1 MGDYSGYG
9 AGPVDPYEAQRLAA
23 EEEERKRR
31 EEEARL
37 AALANPGAGI
47 EMPAGLQPS
56 GAETFPVSE
65 GGPVKPPSDTVEQ
78 KHEVV
83 TYADGSQT
91 RKTTQEVPAKQ
102 QIPYYQQYLN
112 EGAEAYGLK
121 PVFGQAPAQAPA
133 TRTAINPET
142 GERYQQLI
150 PPSVTQESLDEM
162 ERKGR
167 VLQGPSGPRPTG
179 PGAPLTAADI
189 ARVSGLPSTGLPRA
203 STAGTEQR
211 QGPETASPYGKMPA
225 PQIMAESGGNHIDPK
240 TGQIITSPK
249 GALGIAQVMPK
260 TAMNPGFGIKDIFTL
275 AKERGVPFNDRS
287 EASAKELLA
296 NKDLN
301 LAMGGEFRD
310 GMLNY
315 FGGDNE
321 KATAAYNAGAG
332 RVNQAVKQA
341 DATGGNWT
349 DYLPTETQNYLKKTL
364 GPVQPGRN
372 QPGQTRS
379 IAPPAEA
386 QPFMGGQPGYDE
398 AGTKIQPNGMP
409 GGAPPAEAQPEAQ
422 PALVDP
428 NAYTG
433 QGLRAPGVTPPPP
446 GQPSAATAIDR
457 YQAVQDDPIGLFAL
471 RNDDTVPKAFRERAA
486 GRLAD
491 FLQTEKTT
499 TEVEK
504 KVKEQIETGD
514 TKGIAKD
521 LAKKPMSQFDLI
533 WQSTMMRLMGANAQA
548 DKLFDQA
555 MGTGGKSVVET
566 DDAGNKIQVDYDS
579 QGKVTGG
586 LRADGTELNATQA
599 IAFASGGT
607 KIAKPDVSMQAVE
620 ATIDGKVIKGR
631 VVTTYDRNNKPKTQV
646 ESGSKYY
653 DFDGRW
659 KDTSIGAAAEK
670 AETAAAVKFRYAG
683 PTSYTEAGAKAAG
696 EFNFNNGTNIG
707 YQTQQPGAPL
717 VDLNTGKPVQV
728 GAGGVITTT
737 QSGTPG
743 AAPAQGGAPVTT
755 APAQVGGQTPVSITQ
770 GQAVSKVAQDQFVKT
785 TVPAVIEQGNNGR
798 DIATARRQQLSIIE
812 NNPSILDIYNGS
824 GTQYDRGRN
833 VISKLL
839 TGVYNENNSGDF
851 YKDVQATGL
860 DSNQRSAIEQMWNLT
875 QGINGKTLKTNTG
888 GGPVSNADMK
898 VNRDANLANFT
909 ETTPLGALQVINRS
923 KFQGDLDAAKT
934 AFIAAN
940 PQFNDDIKFNSEWAK
955 ESAKYTKAYEGIAEE
970 RAKFLKPFAP
980 PKDATKEQLSAF
992 RDKVFKSFE
1001 MYPVPTFDSAGAPGK
1016 QWSYGTA
1023 NAERAAAKKL
1033 LGRK

>member
-1 MGDYSGYG
+1 MGDYSGV
-9 AGPVDPYEAQRLAA
+9 GPVDPYEAERLAA

-47 EMPAGLQPS
+47 ELPAGLQPS

-65 GGPVKPPSDTVEQ
+65 GGPVKPPEDTVEQ

-91 RKTTQEVPAKQ
+91 RKTTQEVPAKAAPTFGEQ
-102 QIPYYQQYLN
+102 VGNYLN
-112 EGAEAYGLK
+112 NRINTAVQGVTDRVNNIQTAVAD
-121 PVFGQAPAQAPA
+121 PQAAL
-133 TRTAINPET
+133 
-142 GERYQQLI
+142 QQRLAA
-150 PPSVTQESLDEM
+150 
-162 ERKGR
+162 
-167 VLQGPSGPRPTG
+167 G
-179 PGAPLTAADI
+179 PGGAISNQDRRANQQPG
-189 ARVSGLPSTGLPRA
+189 SGDETFD
-203 STAGTEQR
+203 R
-211 QGPETASPYGKMPA
+211 QI
-225 PQIMAESGGNHIDPK
+225 QAESGGNHIDPK

-249 GALGIAQVMPK
+249 GALGIAQIMPK
-260 TAMNPGFGIKDIFTL
+260 SAMQPGFGIKDIFSL
-275 AKERGVPFNDRS
+275 AQERGIPFNDRS
-287 EASAKELLA
+287 EASAKQLLA

-301 LAMGGEFRD
+301 LEMGKNYRT

-321 KATAAYNAGAG
+321 KATASYNAGAG

-341 DATGGNWT
+341 EANGGDWK
-349 DYLPTETQNYLKKTL
+349 DYLPTETKNYLQKTI
-364 GPVQPGRN
+364 GPVQPVRG
-372 QPGQTRS
+372 QPAQSTAVAPPGFQGQTDEFGGMEEPRM
-379 IAPPAEA
+379 APPTAVT
-386 QPFMGGQPGYDE
+386 PV
-398 AGTKIQPNGMP
+398 T
-409 GGAPPAEAQPEAQ
+409 PEA
-422 PALVDP
+422 VDTSP
-428 NAYTG
+428 IPT
-433 QGLRAPGVTPPPP
+433 QGGIGIRAPGQPTGVTS
-446 GQPSAATAIDR
+446 SASAIDR
-457 YQAVQDDPIGLFAL
+457 YQAAQDDPMELMKM
-471 RNDDTVPKAFRERAA
+471 RNDDSIPQIFRTRAGNRAA
-486 GRLAD
+486 DILQEGKLKSQAEQTGKAIVDSGDSKPVVKVLSTTPKTPEGSYLKAYLLNRFGFEKAANEELARA
-491 FLQTEKTT
+491 
-499 TEVEK
+499 
-504 KVKEQIETGD
+504 G
-514 TKGIAKD
+514 GY
-521 LAKKPMSQFDLI
+521 
-533 WQSTMMRLMGANAQA
+533 
-548 DKLFDQA
+548 
-555 MGTGGKSVVET
+555 GGKSIVET
-566 DDAGNKIQVDYDS
+566 DEDGNKVQVDYNS
-579 QGKVTGG
+579 QGKVIGG
-586 LRADGTELNATQA
+586 LKADGTELNATQA

-607 KIAKPDVSMQAVE
+607 KIAKPDVSMQDVE
-620 ATIDGKVIKGR
+620 ATIDGKVVKGR
-631 VVTTYDRNNKPKTQV
+631 VVTTYDRNNKPTTQV
-646 ESGSKYY
+646 ESGGKKYEY
-653 DFDGRW
+653 DGRW
-659 KDTSIGAAAEK
+659 KATSIGAAAEK
-670 AETAAAVKFRYAG
+670 AETASAIKLRYAG

-696 EFNFNNGTNIG
+696 EFNFQNGTNIG
-707 YQTQQPGAPL
+707 YQSQQPGAPL

-743 AAPAQGGAPVTT
+743 M
-755 APAQVGGQTPVSITQ
+755 APAQVGATTTTPAVTGQTPAQITSES
-770 GQAVSKVAQDQFVKT
+770 GVNKVAREQFVKT

-888 GGPVSNADMK
+888 GGPVSNADMRT
-898 VNRDANLANFT
+898 NQAANLQNFT

-940 PQFNDDIKFNSEWAK
+940 PQFNDDVKFNSAWAK

-970 RAKFLKPFAP
+970 RANFLKPFAP
-980 PKDATKEQLSAF
+980 PKNATKEQLSAF

-1001 MYPVPTFDSAGAPGK
+1001 MYPVPTFDPAGAPGK

>member
-1 MGDYSGYG
+1 MAYNEMGDYSGYG
-9 AGPVDPYEAQRLAA
+9 AGPVDPYEVERLAA

-56 GAETFPVSE
+56 GAITYPVSE

-102 QIPYYQQYLN
+102 EKQEIPYYQQYLN
-112 EGAEAYGLK
+112 AGAEAYGLK
-121 PVFGQAPAQAPA
+121 PVFGQAPA
-133 TRTAINPET
+133 TRTAVNQET
-142 GERYQQLI
+142 GETYQQLV
-150 PPSVTQESLDEM
+150 PGT
-162 ERKGR
+162 
-167 VLQGPSGPRPTG
+167 
-179 PGAPLTAADI
+179 GAPQQRQQPAAT
-189 ARVSGLPSTGLPRA
+189 STGDQ
-203 STAGTEQR
+203 TFDR
-211 QGPETASPYGKMPA
+211 QI
-225 PQIMAESGGNHIDPK
+225 QAESNGQHIDPK
-240 TGQIITSPK
+240 TGQITTSPK
-249 GALGIAQVMPK
+249 GALGIAQIMPK
-260 TAMNPGFGIKDIFTL
+260 SAMQPGFGIKDIFTL
-275 AKERGVPFNDRS
+275 AKERGIPFADRS
-287 EASAKELLA
+287 EASAKQLLA

-301 LAMGGEFRD
+301 LEFGKNYRT

-321 KATAAYNAGAG
+321 KATASYNAGAG
-332 RVNQAVKQA
+332 RVNKAIKQA
-341 DATGGNWT
+341 DANGGDWKN
-349 DYLPTETQNYLKKTL
+349 YLPTETKNYLQKVL
-364 GPVQPGRN
+364 GPAQPGRN

-398 AGTKIQPNGMP
+398 AGTPIQANGMP
-409 GGAPPAEAQPEAQ
+409 GGAQPEAQPAAQ

-428 NAYTG
+428 NAFTG

-491 FLQTEKTT
+491 FLQAEKTAT
-499 TEVEK
+499 QVEK

-514 TKGIAKD
+514 TKGIAKE
-521 LAKKPMSQFDLI
+521 LGKKPMTQFDML

-631 VVTTYDRNNKPKTQV
+631 VVTTYDRNNKPNTQV
-646 ESGSKYY
+646 ESGGKYY

-659 KDTSIGAAAEK
+659 KDTSIDTAAAK
-670 AETAAAVKFRYAG
+670 AEQAAAVKFRYAA
-683 PTSYTEAGAKAAG
+683 PTAYNEASAKAAG
-696 EFNFNNGTNIG
+696 EHNFQNGTRIG
-707 YQTQQPGAPL
+707 YLTQTPGAPL
-717 VDLNTGKPVQV
+717 SDLVTGKPVPV
-728 GAGGVITTT
+728 ANGVISAI
-737 QSGTPG
+737 QYDTPG
-743 AAPAQGGAPVTT
+743 VAPAQQAQPAGATTT
-755 APAQVGGQTPVSITQ
+755 APAVTGQTPAQITA
-770 GQAVSKVAQDQFVKT
+770 GTKTEQAVTQAEREQFVNKT
-785 TVPAVIEQGNNGR
+785 MPEVNRRGEDGRYIADTRRTQLTMLTGPDSAIMGIYRNSGTEYNKAKTIIADIIGGTYSGKDGEGKFAEAIMNLRIKDQDLAAIKSFQQMNR
-798 DIATARRQQLSIIE
+798 DI
-812 NNPSILDIYNGS
+812 
-824 GTQYDRGRN
+824 
-833 VISKLL
+833 
-839 TGVYNENNSGDF
+839 
-851 YKDVQATGL
+851 
-860 DSNQRSAIEQMWNLT
+860 DS
-875 QGINGKTLKTNTG
+875 KTLAVNAG
-888 GGPVSNADMK
+888 EGPKSDADMRM
-898 VNRDANLANFT
+898 NREANMGNIGDLPAYSALNGLSRSQFAGDLNKQKADFAANNNFKT
-909 ETTPLGALQVINRS
+909 ETALNQAWG
-923 KFQGDLDAAKT
+923 KKK
-934 AFIAAN
+934 
-940 PQFNDDIKFNSEWAK
+940 DDMVKI
-955 ESAKYTKAYEGIAEE
+955 YEGIYKE
-970 RAKFLKPFAP
+970 RLNFIESKMVEKFG
-980 PKDATKEQLSAF
+980 KDWRKQPGDTTQGFYRDASIHSFNVYATPNYNMQTGF
-992 RDKVFKSFE
+992 WD
-1001 MYPVPTFDSAGAPGK
+1001 YPTQQSKLAAM
-1016 QWSYGTA
+1016 
-1023 NAERAAAKKL
+1023 RAAGKKP
-1033 LGRK
+1033 

>member
-1 MGDYSGYG
+1 MAYNEMGDYSGYG
-9 AGPVDPYEAQRLAA
+9 AGPVDPYEVQRLAA

-56 GAETFPVSE
+56 GAITYPVSE

-102 QIPYYQQYLN
+102 EKQEIPYYQQYLN
-112 EGAEAYGLK
+112 EGAQAYGLK

-133 TRTAINPET
+133 TQTAINPET
-142 GERYQQLI
+142 GERYQQL
-150 PPSVTQESLDEM
+150 V
-162 ERKGR
+162 
-167 VLQGPSGPRPTG
+167 
-179 PGAPLTAADI
+179 PGAGAAQ
-189 ARVSGLPSTGLPRA
+189 
-203 STAGTEQR
+203 QR
-211 QGPETASPYGKMPA
+211 QQPAPAPETASPYGKMPT

-240 TGQIITSPK
+240 TGQVITSPK

-260 TAMNPGFGIKDIFTL
+260 TAMQPGFGIKDIFTL
-275 AKERGVPFNDRS
+275 AKERGVPFADRS

-301 LAMGGEFRD
+301 LAMGGEYNE
-310 GMLNY
+310 GMLKY
-315 FGGDNE
+315 FGGDKE
-321 KATAAYNAGAG
+321 KATASYNAGAG

-341 DATGGNWT
+341 ETRGGDWK
-349 DYLPTETQNYLKKTL
+349 DYLPTETKNYLQKIF
-364 GPVQPGRN
+364 GPGQPGRA
-372 QPGQTRS
+372 QTRS
-379 IAPPAEA
+379 LAPPMEPGDNRDPNPNAVITPGTGTNPIANVDITGAAPVAPPAFGDPNPNA
-386 QPFMGGQPGYDE
+386 VITPGTGTNPVANVDITGGQ
-398 AGTKIQPNGMP
+398 QPP
-409 GGAPPAEAQPEAQ
+409 APPAP
-422 PALVDP
+422 VDP
-428 NAYTG
+428 NAFTG

-607 KIAKPDVSMQAVE
+607 KIAKPDVSMQDVE
-620 ATIDGKVIKGR
+620 ATIDGKVVKGR
-631 VVTTYDRNNKPKTQV
+631 VVTTYDRNNKPTTRV
-646 ESGSKYY
+646 ESGGKYFDY
-653 DFDGRW
+653 DGKW
-659 KDTSIGAAAEK
+659 KATSIAVAAEK
-670 AETAAAVKFRYAG
+670 AETASAIKLRYAG

-696 EFNFNNGTNIG
+696 EFNFQNGTNIG
-707 YQTQQPGAPL
+707 YQSQQPGAPL

-743 AAPAQGGAPVTT
+743 VAPAQQAQPAGATTT
-755 APAQVGGQTPVSITQ
+755 APAVAGQTPAQITS
-770 GQAVSKVAQDQFVKT
+770 GAKTEQAVTQAEREQFVNKT
-785 TVPAVIEQGNNGR
+785 MPEVNRRGEDGRYIADTRRTQLAMLTGPDSAIMGIYRNSGSEYNKAKTIIADIIGGTYSGKDGEGKFAEALMNLRIKDQDLAAIKSFQQMNR
-798 DIATARRQQLSIIE
+798 DI
-812 NNPSILDIYNGS
+812 
-824 GTQYDRGRN
+824 
-833 VISKLL
+833 
-839 TGVYNENNSGDF
+839 
-851 YKDVQATGL
+851 
-860 DSNQRSAIEQMWNLT
+860 DS
-875 QGINGKTLKTNTG
+875 KTLAVNAG
-888 GGPVSNADMK
+888 EGPKSDADMRM
-898 VNRDANLANFT
+898 NREANMGNIGDLPAYSALNGLSRSQFAGDINKQKADFAAKNNFKT
-909 ETTPLGALQVINRS
+909 ETALNQAW
-923 KFQGDLDAAKT
+923 G
-934 AFIAAN
+934 
-940 PQFNDDIKFNSEWAK
+940 K
-955 ESAKYTKAYEGIAEE
+955 EKDKMVKQYEGIYKE
-970 RAKFLKPFAP
+970 RLNSIESNMVEKFGRDWRKLPGDTTQGFYR
-980 PKDATKEQLSAF
+980 DASIH
-992 RDKVFKSFE
+992 SFTV
-1001 MYPVPTFDSAGAPGK
+1001 YPTPNYNMQTGSWDYPTLQSKLAAM
-1016 QWSYGTA
+1016 
-1023 NAERAAAKKL
+1023 RAAV
-1033 LGRK
+1033 R